1 MSDYAIRNA
10 RVFAGYT
17 TLEDTPR
24 PVQTLPRRSK
34 RFAALKEVMQW
45 YFPDERKFFEH
56 LSGIAARLTIIAGF
70 LEEALDEPTRLP
82 ESVRNI
88 DRMERETDV
97 AAHDLDVNLDKLLI
111 PPMDREDIHLLSS
124 QLSRIADFMGGTA
137 RRAVS
142 LGATQRR
149 EPAVALAR
157 HIGRAVREIE
167 AAVGHIRSGEE
178 VLARCRAMKQAEEE
192 GDAVWEAAVAE
203 LFTGTPDPVDVIRWK
218 TLYDQLEDT
227 LDACEDVAD
236 ELETIAVK
244 HI

>member
-1 MSDYAIRNA
+1 MSDHAIRTA
-10 RVFAGYT
+10 RAFAEYT
-17 TLEDTPR
+17 AVEDTPR
-24 PVQTLPRRSK
+24 PVQVLPRSFK
-34 RFAALKEVMQW
+34 AFAALKEVVRW

-56 LSGIAARLTIIAGF
+56 LSEIAARLTIIARF

-82 ESVRNI
+82 ESIRNI
-88 DRMERETDV
+88 DRLERETDV
-97 AAHDLDVNLDKLLI
+97 AAHDLDVNLDNLLI
-111 PPMDREDIHLLSS
+111 PPMDREDIHLLST
-124 QLSRIADFMGGTA
+124 QLCRIADFIGGTA

-142 LGATQRR
+142 LAATQRR

-167 AAVGHIRSGEE
+167 AAVGHIRSGDE
-178 VLARCRAMKQAEEE
+178 VLARCRATIQIEEE

-203 LFTGTPDPVDVIRWK
+203 LFAGTPDPVDVIRWK